1 MLVVLVSGYAT
12 SGKDTFSDML
22 IRRIPGAKKYSFAR
36 ELKIIAAEH
45 FGWDGKKDER
55 GRRLL
60 INIGRTGREYNIN
73 LWVDK
78 VIDRIKAELPALAVV
93 SDWRFKNEF
102 YRMVEIFGRENV
114 ITVRVIREGIQM
126 IYDPSE
132 MDLDDFQEFDC
143 FVYNNGT
150 LEELQTTVERYIE
163 EYIKPRLV
171 C

>member
-1 MLVVLVSGYAT
+1 MTVVLVSGYAT

-22 IRRIPGAKKYSFAR
+22 IRRIPGAKKYPFAR

-55 GRRLL
+55 GRMLL

-78 VIDRIKAELPALAVV
+78 VIDKIKAELPALAVV

-102 YRMVEIFGRENV
+102 YRMVEVFGRENV
-114 ITVRVIREGIQM
+114 ITVRVVREGIQR

-132 MDLDDFQEFDC
+132 MDLDDFQDFDC

-150 LEELQTTVERYIE
+150 LEELQTIVERYVE

-171 C
+171 R

>member
-1 MLVVLVSGYAT
+1 MTVVLVSGYAT

-22 IRRIPGAKKYSFAR
+22 IRRIPGAKKYPFAR

-78 VIDRIKAELPALAVV
+78 VIDKIKAELPALAVV

-114 ITVRVIREGIQM
+114 ITVRVIRDGIQM

-132 MDLDDFQEFDC
+132 MDLDDFHEFDC

-150 LEELQTTVERYIE
+150 LEELQTIVERYVE

>member
-1 MLVVLVSGYAT
+1 MTVVLVSGYAT

-22 IRRIPGAKKYSFAR
+22 IRCIPGAKKYPFAR
-36 ELKIIAAEH
+36 ELKIIAAEY

-78 VIDRIKAELPALAVV
+78 VIDGIKAELPALAVV

-102 YRMVEIFGRENV
+102 YRMVEVFGRENV
-114 ITVRVIREGIQM
+114 ITVRVVREGIQR

-132 MDLDDFQEFDC
+132 MDLDDFKDFDC

-150 LEELQTTVERYIE
+150 LEELQTIVERYVE

-171 C
+171 R

>member
-1 MLVVLVSGYAT
+1 M
-12 SGKDTFSDML
+12 
-22 IRRIPGAKKYSFAR
+22 
-36 ELKIIAAEH
+36 
-45 FGWDGKKDER
+45 
-55 GRRLL
+55 
-60 INIGRTGREYNIN
+60 
-73 LWVDK
+73 DK

-114 ITVRVIREGIQM
+114 ITVRVIRDGIQM

-132 MDLDDFQEFDC
+132 MDLDDFHEFDC

-150 LEELQTTVERYIE
+150 LEELQTIVERYVE

>member
-1 MLVVLVSGYAT
+1 M
-12 SGKDTFSDML
+12 
-22 IRRIPGAKKYSFAR
+22 
-36 ELKIIAAEH
+36 
-45 FGWDGKKDER
+45 
-55 GRRLL
+55 
-60 INIGRTGREYNIN
+60 
-73 LWVDK
+73 DK

-114 ITVRVIREGIQM
+114 ITVRVIRDGIQM

-150 LEELQTTVERYIE
+150 LEELQTIVERYVE